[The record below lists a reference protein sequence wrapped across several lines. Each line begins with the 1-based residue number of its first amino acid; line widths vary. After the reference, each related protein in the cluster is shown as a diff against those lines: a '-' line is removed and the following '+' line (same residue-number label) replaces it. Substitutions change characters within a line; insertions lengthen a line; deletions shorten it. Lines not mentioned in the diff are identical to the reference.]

1 MTRKL
6 RPSVWTSAIFFIGV
20 VLALPPGR
28 ARAEDITVTTK
39 DDIAETTPPSVC
51 GACGVASG
59 GSCSLR
65 AAVSK
70 ANTCPGAD
78 TIRFAPA
85 LDGLP
90 IELKLPPTEFFPC
103 VGCETNGLIVTQDL
117 TIAGNGADKTIIQQP
132 LGGAQG
138 FVFAV
143 WGNNACGIPRD
154 CVIFNLSGATVR
166 NGGGLTDFELGGIYI
181 FVGTA
186 VANITDSVISDNHGG
201 GIVKQGRGALFLDRV
216 TVKGNTSHNGAGVYL
231 GGSGF
236 TFSIRNSTISGN
248 TAELDSF
255 GGGGLGGGL
264 YVDDS
269 VYEIADS
276 PTIVNTTFSGNVAAD
291 GCAYYNA
298 NGVTRMYD
306 VTVANNCAAG
316 SGAAALVAAATG
328 EGLGTT
334 ILRNSIVS
342 SPATVPNC
350 RITTTPFS
358 TGTFASEGYN
368 LVSDGSCGFVS
379 PGDQTNSDPLL
390 GPLADNGG
398 ATWTHLPPPLS
409 PAIDTGTPLNC
420 PATDQ
425 RGFGRPTDGNG
436 DGAAVCDKGAVEAG
450 TALPP
455 PTTGTIRGAAWD
467 DLTPDGVRI
476 GEPGLAAITVCVFP
490 TAPAMCMAT
499 LPDGTYEFTGLTPGI
514 YSVYARVPT
523 TRYATTPRTVQVT
536 VTAAGITANVDFG
549 SQVPPPPPPGWGA
562 PNIDVKHLSAPS
574 FPVRVTP
581 PCAASAVTAT
591 VSYLGL
597 PVTQAMTNVGSN
609 TWETFFL
616 TPGGPGVLPV
626 TIVANCAPEPFH
638 AFIIFIDPSGT
649 ILDGCT
655 SQPLA
660 GATVRLFKND
670 PYGSSTFL
678 VPDPLEHLPAINPQ
692 TTTADGVYAWDVVPG
707 RWRIEASKPGYD
719 TVVTDP
725 FDVPPPKL
733 GLDITLLPT
742 AGCNAPPVASGD
754 AYAVD
759 QATVLTVP
767 APGVLA
773 NDTDAN
779 GDAPSAVLVTNAGH
793 GSVALS
799 ADGSFTYTPS
809 ASFFGT
815 DSFTYKANDGRDD
828 SNVATVTLTVR
839 KGNRPPVARD
849 DVYKTRRNEPFVI
862 FAPGVLGNDSDPEGA
877 RLRATLVRPAA
888 HGLVV
893 LSHDGLFVYL
903 PKPGFT
909 GSDTFT
915 YRASDGVQSSNT
927 ATVTISV
934 EKKKRKDHGHG
945 RDDDRDDDCDEDDH
959 RR

>member
-1 MTRKL
+1 MTRKF
-6 RPSVWTSAIFFIGV
+6 RPTVWTSAILFMGV
-20 VLALPPGR
+20 VLALVPCR
-28 ARAEDITVTTK
+28 AQAVDFTVTTPV
-39 DDIAETTPPSVC
+39 DIADPTPGVC
-51 GACGVASG
+51 GVCDAGGGV
-59 GSCSLR
+59 CSLR

-70 ANTCPGAD
+70 ANACAGAD

-85 LDGLP
+85 LDGTP
-90 IELKLPPTEFFPC
+90 IQLDLPPTEFFPC

-117 TIAGNGADKTIIQQP
+117 TIAGNGPARTIIQQDP
-132 LGGAQG
+132 ANRQG

-143 WGNNACGIPRD
+143 SGGATCGSHE
-154 CVIFNLSGATVR
+154 CVLFNLSGATVR
-166 NGGGLTDFELGGIYI
+166 YGGGVPDFELGGIYI
-181 FVGTA
+181 GFGTA
-186 VANITDSVISDNHGG
+186 VTNITDSVISDNRGG
-201 GIVKQGRGALFLDRV
+201 GIVRFYGGDVFLDRV
-216 TVKGNTSHNGAGVYL
+216 TVARNTSRYGGGAYL
-231 GGSGF
+231 AGSGF
-236 TFSIRNSTISGN
+236 AFSIRNSTFSEN
-248 TAELDSF
+248 SAVPDAF
-255 GGGGLGGGL
+255 GGGLGGGL

-269 VYEIADS
+269 VYDAADS
-276 PTIVNTTFSGNVAAD
+276 PTIVNSTFSGNTAVD

-298 NGVTRMYD
+298 NSVTRMYD
-306 VTVANNCAAG
+306 VTVANNCTAA

-342 SPATVPNC
+342 SPPTVPNC

-358 TGTFASEGYN
+358 AGTFTSEGYN

-379 PGDQTNSDPLL
+379 PGDQTNVDPLL

-398 ATWTHLPPPLS
+398 GTRTHLPLPVS

-420 PATDQ
+420 AATDQ

-436 DGAAVCDKGAVEAG
+436 DGVAACDKGAVEAG

-455 PTTGTIRGAAWD
+455 PTTGTIRGRAFD
-467 DLTPDGVRI
+467 DILGDGS
-476 GEPGLAAITVCVFP
+476 GAGDPGLPALMVCVFP
-490 TAPAMCMAT
+490 TAPAMCVAT
-499 LPDGTYEFTGLTPGI
+499 LPDGSYEFSGLTPGI

-523 TRYATTPRTVQVT
+523 TRYATTPRSLQVT
-536 VTAAGITANVDFG
+536 VTAAGVVTNVDFG

-562 PNIDVKHLSAPS
+562 PNIEVKHLSQVS
-574 FPVRVTP
+574 FPVRATP

-591 VSYLGL
+591 VSYIGL
-597 PVTQAMTNVGSN
+597 TVSQAMTNVGGN
-609 TWETFFL
+609 TWQTFFL

-626 TIVANCAPEPFH
+626 TIVADCSPEPFH

-670 PYGSSTFL
+670 PYGSSTYL

-692 TTTADGVYAWDVVPG
+692 TTTGDGVYAWDVVPG

-742 AGCNAPPVASGD
+742 AGCNMPPVASGD

-779 GDAPSAVLVTNAGH
+779 GDPLSAVLVTNAGH

-815 DSFTYKANDGRDD
+815 DSFTYKAHDGRDD
-828 SNVATVTLTVR
+828 SNVATVTLTIR
-839 KGNRPPVARD
+839 KVDRPPVARD
-849 DVYKTRRNEPFVI
+849 DAYKTRKNEPFVI
-862 FAPGVLGNDSDPEGA
+862 FAPGVLGNDSDPEGT

-888 HGLVV
+888 RGLVV

-909 GSDTFT
+909 GTDTFT

-927 ATVTISV
+927 ATVTITV
-934 EKKKRKDHGHG
+934 ERKKGKGHGHG
-945 RDDDRDDDCDEDDH
+945 HDDDDDDDDRDEDDH
-959 RR
+959 RH